1 MHKLSVEDN
10 FSGMSLMGH
19 RLWVTLKLGD
29 VFVAHPGK
37 SKSSWGNTFLPRGN
51 TFLPRGT
58 HF

>member
-1 MHKLSVEDN
+1 MHKLLVEDN

-19 RLWVTLKLGD
+19 MLWVTLKLGD

-37 SKSSWGNTFLPRGN
+37 SKSSWGY

>member
-1 MHKLSVEDN
+1 MHKLLVEDN

-19 RLWVTLKLGD
+19 MLWVTLKLGD
-29 VFVAHPGK
+29 VFVAHPWN
-37 SKSSWGNTFLPRGN
+37 SKSSWGY